1 MKKIRNIF
9 KIVILTLLCAAL
21 LCSCSGKVG
30 SFHVNKKV
38 VCEAGGEAVTY
49 DEYKFFFYRNYTEQS
64 AYTGKDYSTP
74 EGFEEIKAQ
83 TESDLKRKRVIMSLC
98 DKYDI
103 KLTKADKQW
112 INDYVQGIIDEQG
125 SEEKYQEWLIENR
138 LTGDVFRE
146 MNELTF
152 FYDKYLREILMTGI
166 VKDIDMTPSAVVAD
180 FTDENFYRYT
190 QVYIPLTGNIQQD
203 LAAKIKIDEAYA
215 MLENGADFIDV
226 AIKYSSKD
234 KTYNAWSEELIR
246 NGSHAVKGE
255 KEAVLESKVYELE
268 KGEYSKVFASSE
280 GYHIVKR
287 LELDSE
293 YPSKSYSTLE
303 SQSFTRR
310 YHEYIKTES
319 MNVKI
324 EYSKYFD
331 SVDFAMLTK
340 KEELK

>member
-1 MKKIRNIF
+1 MKKMRNIL
-9 KIVILTLLCAAL
+9 KISILTLLCAAM
-21 LCSCSGKVG
+21 LCSCASKVG

-38 VCEAGGEAVTY
+38 VCEVGGEPITY
-49 DEYKFFFYRNYTEQS
+49 DEYKFFFYRNYSEQS

-83 TESDLKRKRVIMSLC
+83 TESQLKRRQFIMSLC

-103 KLTKADKQW
+103 KLSKADKQW
-112 INDYVQGIIDEQG
+112 INDYVQSNIDEQG
-125 SEEKYQEWLIENR
+125 SEEKYNEWLIENR

-152 FYDKYLREILMTGI
+152 FYDKYLREVLITGI
-166 VKDIDMTPSAVVAD
+166 DKAIDMTPSAVIAD
-180 FTDENFYRYT
+180 FTDEKFYRYT
-190 QVYIPLTGNIQQD
+190 QVYIPLTGHIQSD
-203 LAAKIKIDEAYA
+203 LAAKLKIDEAYA
-215 MLENGADFIDV
+215 MLENGADFVDV
-226 AIKYSSKD
+226 AIQYSSKD
-234 KTYNAWSEELIR
+234 KTYNAWSDELIR

-255 KEAVLESKVYELE
+255 KESVLESTVYGLE

-287 LELDSE
+287 LELDGE

-303 SQSFTRR
+303 AQSFANR
-310 YHEYIKTES
+310 YHEYIRTES
-319 MNVKI
+319 EKVKI

-331 SVDFAMLTK
+331 SVDFVMLTR